1 MKNIKYTLI
10 LALVFASLQC
20 AIAQKFGHIN
30 SQQLLLELPQIKT
43 ADQQLTEYQ
52 KTLMSKGEQ
61 MLKNLESNYNAYV
74 AEANSG
80 TLSQIQMQQKEGE
93 LAKEQQAIQAYE
105 LEVQNLLVAKRE
117 ELYKPILDDVKAKVD
132 QIGKDGGYTMIFDSS
147 GGFLLHMD
155 NSEDLMTQVRTVLG
169 L

>member
-1 MKNIKYTLI
+1 MKNIKIALI
-10 LALVFASLQC
+10 LALVVASLQF
-20 AIAQKFGHIN
+20 ATAQKFGHIN

-52 KTLMSKGEQ
+52 KTLMTKGEQ
-61 MLKNLESNYNAYV
+61 MLKNLEANYNAYV
-74 AEANSG
+74 TEANGG

-132 QIGKDGGYTMIFDSS
+132 KIGKDGGYTMIFDSS

-155 NSEDLMTQVRTVLG
+155 NSEDLMTQVRSVLG